1 MHSRAVLFVIL
12 AAIAPAGTAWAHDVP
27 PPPREPYRW
36 VVPPPGVE
44 RPAPEGTV
52 STVDLTQAGSVPTTV
67 TTPDRQAHL
76 VLSQGAF
83 APRGSAAA
91 VEVSVE
97 PVDSRGEGPAPQGFA
112 LDGNAYR
119 VLAEYVPSGRPA
131 PLSEPVTLSL
141 QYPAHGHMLLIQD
154 GGSWRRVRSN
164 GLATQRVVVGVV
176 EQTGVYVA
184 AARPGGPGPR
194 AAEGLPGWLLPAS
207 GAAVILV
214 LIGLDRVVR
223 RRAED

>member
-1 MHSRAVLFVIL
+1 MHRCLASLVIV
-12 AAIAPAGTAWAHDVP
+12 AALLPAGPTAAHDVP

-36 VVPPPGVE
+36 VAPPPGVE

-52 STVDLTQAGSVPTTV
+52 STVELTPAGSAPATV

-83 APRGSAAA
+83 PSRGPAEA
-91 VEVSVE
+91 VEVRVE
-97 PVDSRGEGPAPQGFA
+97 PVDPRTEGPPPEGFTV
-112 LDGNAYR
+112 DGNAYR
-119 VLAEYVPSGRPA
+119 VLAGYMPSGRPA

-184 AARPGGPGPR
+184 AARPGGPGPG